1 MTWRWRLAQFFELW
15 WWKNYLR
22 NKNAADYTAWK
33 TAYWRNLLEPHLSLL
48 HILPNTTIADF
59 GCGPAGVFLFFVK
72 QKITA
77 IDPLLYQYE
86 KSIPHFAKE
95 NHPNVTFVESTIED
109 YRAIEKYDVIFC
121 MNAINH
127 VQNIEKSY
135 DVLCRHLK
143 PNGNLVMSIDAH
155 NFSFFKTL
163 FRLIPGDI
171 LHPHQYDL
179 KEYKQFLAERQ
190 LTVSKTTLVKKEFF
204 FNHYLILAKPDSHQ
218 L

>member
-22 NKNAADYTAWK
+22 NKKVVDYTAWK
-33 TAYWRNLLEPHLSLL
+33 KAYWKNLLEPHLSLL
-48 HILPNTTIADF
+48 HISPNTTIADF
-59 GCGPAGVFLFFVK
+59 GCGPAGVFLFFKK

-95 NHPNVTFVESTIED
+95 SHPNVTFVESTIED
-109 YRAIEKYDVIFC
+109 YRAKEKYDVVFC

-127 VQNIEKSY
+127 VHNIEKSY
-135 DVLCRHLK
+135 DVLCRQLN
-143 PNGNLVMSIDAH
+143 PNGYLVMSIDAH
-155 NFSFFKTL
+155 NFSFFKLL
-163 FRLIPGDI
+163 FRWIPGDI

-179 KEYKQFLAERQ
+179 KEYKQFLVKRK
-190 LTVSKTTLVKKEFF
+190 LTVLKTELTKKEFF
-204 FNHYLILAKPDSHQ
+204 FNHYLILAKLD
-218 L
+218 